1 MTDTPQN
8 LHRLQYSLC
17 SFTYGSNFCRIGCT
31 EFEKFC
37 KGVIFR
43 YIILQYFYVLRQS
56 RGIDCKVFIVT
67 AQNTGTFEALLP
79 INVMKDEGTES
90 QQPHQKHVLMDT

>member
-1 MTDTPQN
+1 M
-8 LHRLQYSLC
+8 HGK
-17 SFTYGSNFCRIGCT
+17 SFA
-31 EFEKFC
+31 
-37 KGVIFR
+37 KGAIFR

-79 INVMKDEGTES
+79 INVMKDEGSES
-90 QQPHQKHVLMDT
+90 QQPQQLHHSQKHVLMDT